1 MNTIYYRLEYMYFGC
16 VKISDLGPG
25 DQCYG
30 FRNNLMIAEIRIRFL
45 ILKHGRTGTV
55 RAVDLGHTVREGRY

>member
-1 MNTIYYRLEYMYFGC
+1 MNTIYYRLEYMYGYFGC

-55 RAVDLGHTVREGRY
+55 DLGHTVREGRY